1 MNDKLLEVSMMLG
14 DAIKKLDNLSAYKP
28 DPYAELKEAQ
38 ERGEVIQV
46 LEDSPKEMWLDLVEP
61 EYYHEPE
68 FYRIKPKEKKKLADV
83 ETVNAYSKE
92 NGSAWTGK
100 VDGKDISFVARGGT
114 GVDIFNCALDEDEV
128 EQYLDP
134 YRFNYGEKKKLYL
147 WAYQDKVTKSWKLTD
162 RYMESAEDV
171 EQDYRW
177 IDDFQR
183 IDSSMIEVDA

>member
-68 FYRIKPKEKKKLADV
+68 FYRIKPKEKKKL
-83 ETVNAYSKE
+83 
-92 NGSAWTGK
+92 
-100 VDGKDISFVARGGT
+100 
-114 GVDIFNCALDEDEV
+114 
-128 EQYLDP
+128 
-134 YRFNYGEKKKLYL
+134 YL
-147 WAYQDKVTKSWKLTD
+147 WAYKDKTTKSWKLTD

-171 EQDYRW
+171 EQDYLW

>member
-1 MNDKLLEVSMMLG
+1 MMLG

-68 FYRIKPKEKKKLADV
+68 FYRIKPKEKKKL
-83 ETVNAYSKE
+83 
-92 NGSAWTGK
+92 
-100 VDGKDISFVARGGT
+100 
-114 GVDIFNCALDEDEV
+114 
-128 EQYLDP
+128 
-134 YRFNYGEKKKLYL
+134 YL

-171 EQDYRW
+171 EQDYLW

>member
-1 MNDKLLEVSMMLG
+1 MDDKLLEVSMMLG

-68 FYRIKPKEKKKLADV
+68 FYRIKPKEKKKL
-83 ETVNAYSKE
+83 
-92 NGSAWTGK
+92 
-100 VDGKDISFVARGGT
+100 
-114 GVDIFNCALDEDEV
+114 
-128 EQYLDP
+128 
-134 YRFNYGEKKKLYL
+134 YL
-147 WAYQDKVTKSWKLTD
+147 WAYKDKTTKSWKLTD

-171 EQDYRW
+171 EQDYLW

>member
-1 MNDKLLEVSMMLG
+1 MSDKLLEVSMMLG

-68 FYRIKPKEKKKLADV
+68 FYRIKPKEKKKL
-83 ETVNAYSKE
+83 
-92 NGSAWTGK
+92 
-100 VDGKDISFVARGGT
+100 
-114 GVDIFNCALDEDEV
+114 
-128 EQYLDP
+128 
-134 YRFNYGEKKKLYL
+134 YL
-147 WAYQDKVTKSWKLTD
+147 WAYKDKTTKSWKLTD

-171 EQDYRW
+171 EQDYLW

>member
-28 DPYAELKEAQ
+28 DPYAHLKEAQ

-68 FYRIKPKEKKKLADV
+68 FYRIKPKEKKKL
-83 ETVNAYSKE
+83 
-92 NGSAWTGK
+92 
-100 VDGKDISFVARGGT
+100 
-114 GVDIFNCALDEDEV
+114 
-128 EQYLDP
+128 
-134 YRFNYGEKKKLYL
+134 YL

-162 RYMESAEDV
+162 RFMESAEDV

-177 IDDFQR
+177 IDNFYR
-183 IDSSMIEVDA
+183 IDNSMIEVEDEPI

>member
-68 FYRIKPKEKKKLADV
+68 FYRIKPKEKKKL
-83 ETVNAYSKE
+83 
-92 NGSAWTGK
+92 
-100 VDGKDISFVARGGT
+100 
-114 GVDIFNCALDEDEV
+114 
-128 EQYLDP
+128 
-134 YRFNYGEKKKLYL
+134 YL

-162 RYMESAEDV
+162 RFI
-171 EQDYRW
+171 EQDYLW
-177 IDDFQR
+177 VDDFYR
-183 IDSSMIEVDA
+183 LDSTMIEVDA

>member
-1 MNDKLLEVSMMLG
+1 MSDKLLEVSMMLG

-68 FYRIKPKEKKKLADV
+68 FYCIKPK
-83 ETVNAYSKE
+83 
-92 NGSAWTGK
+92 
-100 VDGKDISFVARGGT
+100 
-114 GVDIFNCALDEDEV
+114 
-128 EQYLDP
+128 
-134 YRFNYGEKKKLYL
+134 EKKKLYL
-147 WAYQDKVTKSWKLTD
+147 WAYKDKTTKSWKLTD

-171 EQDYRW
+171 EQDYLW